1 MTLSF
6 GVIILRYCIWL
17 GDIFMNT
24 IWLDNNIDV
33 VILGHQLGGKQN

>member
-6 GVIILRYCIWL
+6 GVIILRYSIWL
-17 GDIFMNT
+17 GDIMNT

-33 VILGHQLGGKQN
+33 GILGHQLGGKQN